1 MYDVSLGTVA
11 IGDARKSRH
20 ADGVPATLA
29 RRDSVPGLADAVG
42 NAGLNGSAVRVLAV
56 APLTG
61 FVIGLRGE
69 L

>member
-1 MYDVSLGTVA
+1 MLEKIAPRLAY
-11 IGDARKSRH
+11 RRH
-20 ADGVPATLA
+20 TWHLETPF
-29 RRDSVPGLADAVG
+29 PGLADAVG